1 MTLFYLRKLV
11 ILQLIQLKNIL
22 EHILIDNK
30 KKDLYFKQLLV
41 HTHL

>member
-11 ILQLIQLKNIL
+11 ILQLIEVKNIL

-30 KKDLYFKQLLV
+30 KKDLYFKQLFV